1 MFIKA
6 TYTIANDTGEPQTH
20 QFQLDASNVEIQ
32 PVGLPDNTPAT
43 KVNSGSVIAAI
54 GVAAVSNSNSICRVW
69 MLSVALVCCCVHPTV
84 LRCSLPCF
92 ARIHFI
98 PFLSQPQ
105 AGEYKYSG
113 VHDHGDLIPPIEDA
127 NDMKALISCMGTFKK
142 ESDQL
147 LTKLIEDEKLK
158 KTTASAEENPMKRPR
173 VDQ

>member
-43 KVNSGSVIAAI
+43 K
-54 GVAAVSNSNSICRVW
+54 
-69 MLSVALVCCCVHPTV
+69 
-84 LRCSLPCF
+84 
-92 ARIHFI
+92 
-98 PFLSQPQ
+98 PQ